1 MEEMDIPFLPF
12 LVFMQY
18 LRRRKLLVC
27 IKMGNS
33 QHHTNKSV
41 ASEAVLGVTLLLCG
55 CAVYLLFRSKSV
67 NIYQWAS
74 AIGLAD
80 TIDSVRDKVQF
91 WSVSDFI
98 KYSLPDGLYCMA
110 YMLIVD
116 AVWHNSRDASAKA
129 AILFVPCAAVCN
141 EMLQYLRWA
150 KGTFDGYDLVC
161 YAFPLLLYIFVNSHV
176 SYQLSINK
184 RV

>member
-1 MEEMDIPFLPF
+1 
-12 LVFMQY
+12 
-18 LRRRKLLVC
+18 
-27 IKMGNS
+27 MGISLN
-33 QHHTNKSV
+33 HTNKSV
-41 ASEAVLGVTLLLCG
+41 ASEAILGVILLLCG

-98 KYSLPDGLYCMA
+98 KYSLPDGLYCAA
-110 YMLIVD
+110 YMLIID
-116 AVWHNSRDASAKA
+116 AIWYNSHDAIKKTV
-129 AILFVPCAAVCN
+129 ILFVPCVAICN

>member
-1 MEEMDIPFLPF
+1 MEEMDILFLPF
-12 LVFMQY
+12 LIFMLY
-18 LRRRKLLVC
+18 LRRRKSSVC

-33 QHHTNKSV
+33 QNHTNMRV

-55 CAVYLLFRSKSV
+55 CAVYLLFRSKSI
-67 NIYQWAS
+67 NIYQWGS
-74 AIGLAD
+74 AIGLSD
-80 TIDSVRDKVQF
+80 TIDSVRDKVQC

-116 AVWHNSRDASAKA
+116 AVWHNSHDASTKA
-129 AILFVPCAAVCN
+129 VILFVPCVAVCN
-141 EMLQYLRWA
+141 EVMQYLRWT
-150 KGTFDGYDLVC
+150 KGTFDVYDLVC
-161 YAFPLLLYIFVNSHV
+161 YAFPLILYIFLNSKV